1 MSISETLKRC
11 ELFLG
16 LDDNDIQKIVDLPS
30 CQVTSYNAQET
41 IFELGEAAKY
51 LYVLEDG
58 QINLVVKML
67 DSSDKSPKPTVVRT
81 ITKGG
86 IFGWAAIVP
95 PYVRIMTAITREPS
109 KLIALSGN
117 ELHTLFEKEP
127 RLGYEVMYGLIK
139 VIGSRVWNI
148 EQLLVT
154 GRMSPFI

>member
-16 LDDNDIQKIVDLPS
+16 LDDNDIQKIVELPS
-30 CQVTSYNAQET
+30 CQVTSYNARET
-41 IFELGEAAKY
+41 IFKFGETARN
-51 LYVLEDG
+51 LYVLENG
-58 QINLVVKML
+58 QINLVLRLL
-67 DSSDKSPKPTVVRT
+67 DSSARPPKPTVVRT

-86 IFGWAAIVP
+86 IFGWAALVP
-95 PYVRIMTAITREPS
+95 PYVRIMSAITREPS

-117 ELHTLFEKEP
+117 ELHTLFENEP